1 MEALVSG
8 GFEGR
13 LSRDGVASR
22 WGLQRAL
29 KLVVALLAAAV
40 VLVGGSA
47 TVHAGGPPGGGGGQ
61 GGGSGQ
67 GSTGGQAGGNGVGPV
82 TFFDQWIAHDSE
94 MQLSQNG
101 NGTLTI
107 GDGALNTDTWSVT
120 WLKNPSDS
128 ITITIAALVARSGPG
143 ISNVGDKYI
152 ATIQPD
158 PSGFQLLY
166 LHPVTVGEARTFCT
180 HAESQAPNAPAV
192 CHT

>member
-1 MEALVSG
+1 MDAHVFG

-13 LSRDGVASR
+13 IRRHGVASR
-22 WGLQRAL
+22 LWIQPAVR
-29 KLVVALLAAAV
+29 LVVALLAAAV
-40 VLVGGSA
+40 VMVGGSA
-47 TVHAGGPPGGGGGQ
+47 TVLAGGPPGGGTGGPPGGGGGQ
-61 GGGSGQ
+61 G
-67 GSTGGQAGGNGVGPV
+67 GGNGVGPV
-82 TFFDQWIAHDSE
+82 TFFDQWIAHDSS
-94 MQLSQNG
+94 MQLSQSG
-101 NGTLTI
+101 TGTLVI
-107 GDGALNTDTWSVT
+107 GDGALNTDTYSVT
-120 WLKNPSDS
+120 WQKNPSDS
-128 ITITIAALVARSGPG
+128 ITITIAAVTARSGPG

>member
-8 GFEGR
+8 GFEGPIR
-13 LSRDGVASR
+13 RDGVASR
-22 WGLQRAL
+22 WGIQRAL
-29 KLVVALLAAAV
+29 QLVIALLAAAV

-61 GGGSGQ
+61 GG
-67 GSTGGQAGGNGVGPV
+67 TGGQGGGNGVGPV

-128 ITITIAALVARSGPG
+128 ITITIAALVSRSGPG